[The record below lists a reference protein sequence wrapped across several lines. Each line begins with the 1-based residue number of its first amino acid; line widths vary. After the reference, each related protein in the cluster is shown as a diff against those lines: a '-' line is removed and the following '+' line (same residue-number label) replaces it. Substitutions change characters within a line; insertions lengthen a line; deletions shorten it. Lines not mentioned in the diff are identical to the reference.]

1 MNTILSV
8 LAVALTSSAVNAI
21 EFSIDTS
28 SAACDGSPFSTKQI
42 EVSCGD
48 EGAEC
53 GMGDTAIIT
62 GNFTADVDF
71 YNVDVT
77 LQPCLEEYCP
87 EESAIVA
94 GSICDWIEPVEE
106 GQECGSAGDYVVMY
120 ELYIPG
126 EEDNISN
133 DVTVIIKVETGDDCG
148 AVDEEEDAVVEVD
161 EEEVGQ
167 EEAQVDEAVEEGQEQ
182 EDIVEEVQQ
191 ENIDEDVQQENI
203 DEDVQQD
210 NKFDEAGDANNVEYA
225 TAGVVLA
232 LVGAAFASR
241 KRHNDEIKDGEE
253 KLYSEMKGSATF
265 VQLE

>member
-1 MNTILSV
+1 
-8 LAVALTSSAVNAI
+8 
-21 EFSIDTS
+21 
-28 SAACDGSPFSTKQI
+28 
-42 EVSCGD
+42 
-48 EGAEC
+48 
-53 GMGDTAIIT
+53 
-62 GNFTADVDF
+62 
-71 YNVDVT
+71 
-77 LQPCLEEYCP
+77 
-87 EESAIVA
+87 
-94 GSICDWIEPVEE
+94 
-106 GQECGSAGDYVVMY
+106 MY
-120 ELYIPG
+120 ELDIPG

-191 ENIDEDVQQENI
+191 ENIDEDVQQ
-203 DEDVQQD
+203 D
-210 NKFDEAGDANNVEYA
+210 NKFDEAGDANNLEYA

-241 KRHNDEIKDGEE
+241 KRHNDEVKDGEE

-265 VQLE
+265 V